1 MYVDIHTD
9 HGKHLHFEVP
19 HVIATLKSFANKLL
33 PHKKAK
39 KQTVDVYSSQ
49 NFHADEA
56 FKSRHSRTYIGPL

>member
-9 HGKHLHFEVP
+9 HGKHFHFEVQ
-19 HVIATLKSFANKLL
+19 HVIAALKGFANKLTL
-33 PHKKAK
+33 HKTARKLTT
-39 KQTVDVYSSQ
+39 QGRSSQ